1 MTPKLACFGRHR
13 QLLGQSCHWLIGSL
27 AHWSVSGGNM
37 VISHSIGRE
46 VSTKDVAIHPF
57 VEIVAKVSKLTRRLK
72 VADLGVS

>member
-1 MTPKLACFGRHR
+1 
-13 QLLGQSCHWLIGSL
+13 
-27 AHWSVSGGNM
+27 VSGGNM